1 MVRRAMDMPTASK
14 NSGGN
19 SGGNSVADATDNRSG
34 AGGTARFRVL
44 FLLFFLSGISGL
56 IYESIWSRYIKQ
68 FVGSAATAQIL
79 VLSLFMGGM
88 SLGALLSGRFVART
102 RSPIVVYGIIEGLI
116 GVYALAFPHLQ
127 GFAARFAYDTLFPLL
142 GGGDAVE
149 IAKWSLAGLL
159 ILPPCVLLGTTFP
172 LMSVGILR
180 REPNRSGEILSMLY
194 FTNSLGASV
203 GAIFSGFVLVA
214 RVGLPGALMV
224 AAGLNIFIMLL
235 ALRDRAPT
243 RAIEQRDASVQGT
256 ASTSKVWF
264 YLAVAFGTGLSSF
277 MYEIGWIRLLSTILG
292 AATHSFEIMLSVFI
306 LGLALGGFWV
316 KKRMDKFPRPEVT
329 LAKVQLL
336 MGLSAIATLPAY
348 RLGVWA
354 MGGLLSDQWIE
365 YWSPDGSRTEGLWLQ
380 FNTLK
385 FLICGMMMLPAAFC
399 AGMTLPLLT
408 HVMLKRGQAEG
419 VVGKVYGSNTLGAI
433 IGATMAGLVL
443 MPVVGLKGVLVLG
456 ALVDLLLGLM
466 LLRAEIATG
475 RASAAVHKLLPVAA
489 IGTVLT
495 VCAGLMVRIDP
506 TVLTSTVFRNGRTHL
521 PEGYEVL
528 SYVDGRTASVTVVK
542 TDVKNG
548 HHVIYTNGKPDASV
562 VLERW
567 PAGRDRMEGPVI
579 AGDEP
584 NQFLVGLIPLM
595 VRPGST
601 HGALIGFGS
610 GVTCHSLL
618 ASPHLDR
625 LDTVEI
631 EPEMVEGSK
640 YFMPVNYRAYNDPRS
655 HIHFDDAKAYFA
667 WAGDK
672 YDFIIS
678 EPTNPWVSG
687 VSSLFTTEF
696 YQEAKRYLKPGGVLA
711 QWIQGYESSDALMTS
726 VLSALDSEFEDYL
739 IVRIGSSDWVIIA
752 SADEPIG
759 QLDPEVLG
767 WPDAQDA
774 FELLGIHDI
783 GQIDGLITANKQM
796 LHPYLVDKVPNRDSH
811 PILDTGAEKA
821 RFLKD
826 RAEFLHEM
834 RWSPA
839 PVLEVLGG
847 IHRRPYPLGGIGD
860 YREPHILFE
869 TEQAALLMR
878 RYEDP
883 EARVAEELSAATMST
898 WREADNTLRLVA
910 TPDWKEWLRATYEVY
925 REVAPHMELAE
936 MPFWKHIREVVAA
949 DGVPADV
956 RDAISLLDALLVKDG
971 DRILEII
978 GRKMDDPGFAIP
990 KSLQTVAGVVALELN
1005 GATLQQR
1012 RAFVDKH
1019 MMELHKGTTNE
1030 DTAYRVI
1037 RSYATRE

>member
-1 MVRRAMDMPTASK
+1 MVRRAMDMPTAAT
-14 NSGGN
+14 NS
-19 SGGNSVADATDNRSG
+19 SGTS
-34 AGGTARFRVL
+34 AGTGRFRVL

-102 RSPIVVYGIIEGLI
+102 RSPVVVYGIIEGLI
-116 GVYALAFPHLQ
+116 GVYALAFPYLQ
-127 GFAARFAYDTLFPLL
+127 EFAARFAYDTLFPML

-149 IAKWSLAGLL
+149 FAKWSLAGLL
-159 ILPPCVLLGTTFP
+159 ILPPCVMLGTTFP

-180 REPNRSGEILSMLY
+180 RDLGRSGEILSMLY
-194 FTNSLGASV
+194 FTNSLGASF

-214 RVGLPGALMV
+214 KVGLPGALMV
-224 AAGLNIFIMLL
+224 AAALNIIIMLV
-235 ALRDRAPT
+235 AIRDRAPT
-243 RAIEQRDASVQGT
+243 QAIEHRELGDQST
-256 ASTSKVWF
+256 ASSTKVWL
-264 YLAVAFGTGLSSF
+264 YLAVAMGTGLSSF

-316 KKRMDKFPRPEVT
+316 KKRMDKFKRPEMT
-329 LAKVQLL
+329 LAIVQLV
-336 MGLSAIATLPAY
+336 MGFAAIATLPAY
-348 RLGVWA
+348 RLGVLA
-354 MGGLLSDQWIE
+354 MGGLLSDEWLG
-365 YWSPDGSRTEGLWLQ
+365 WFGDDGSRTEGMWLQ

-385 FLICGMMMLPAAFC
+385 FLICAMMMLPAAFC

-419 VVGKVYGSNTLGAI
+419 VVGKVYGFNTLGAI
-433 IGATMAGLVL
+433 TGATLAGLVL
-443 MPVVGLKGVLVLG
+443 MPIVGLKGVLVIG
-456 ALVDLLLGLM
+456 ALVDMLLGL
-466 LLRAEIATG
+466 LLIRGEIVSG
-475 RASAAVHKLLPVAA
+475 RAASGATKTLRNAA
-489 IGTVLT
+489 IGTVLA
-495 VCAGLMVRIDP
+495 VCAGLLVRVDP
-506 TVLTSTVFRNGRTHL
+506 MVLTSTVFRNGRTNL
-521 PEGYEVL
+521 PDSYEIL

-542 TDVKNG
+542 TDVKSG

-562 VLERW
+562 VLDRW
-567 PAGRDRMEGPVI
+567 PANRDKLDGPEI

-595 VRPGST
+595 ARPNST

-610 GVTCHSLL
+610 GVTCHTVL

-640 YFMPVNYRAYNDPRS
+640 YFMPVNYRAYNDKRS

-696 YQEAKRYLKPGGVLA
+696 YQEAKRYLKPGGLLA
-711 QWIQGYESSDALMTS
+711 QWIQGYELSDDLMIS
-726 VLSALDSEFEDYL
+726 VLAALDREFEDYL
-739 IVRIGSSDWVIIA
+739 IVRIGSSDWVIIS
-752 SADEPIG
+752 SADGPIG
-759 QLDPEVLG
+759 QLDPEPLS
-767 WPDAQDA
+767 WPDAQEA

-783 GQIDGLITANKQM
+783 GQIDGLITANKRM
-796 LHPYLVDKVPNRDSH
+796 LHPFLVDKVPNRDSH

-821 RFLKD
+821 RFLKK
-826 RAEFLHEM
+826 RAEFLHEV

-847 IHRRPYPLGGIGD
+847 IQRRPYPLGGIGD
-860 YREPHILFE
+860 YRDPHILYE

-883 EARVAEELSAATMST
+883 SARVAKEMSAGAMST
-898 WREADNTLRLVA
+898 WRDADNNLRLVA
-910 TPDWKEWLRATYEVY
+910 KPDWDEWVRATYEVY
-925 REVAPHMELAE
+925 REVAPHMEMRD
-936 MPFWKHIREVVAA
+936 MPFWKHVQEVAA
-949 DGVPADV
+949 KSEAPARV
-956 RDAISLLDALLVKDG
+956 KDAIGLLDGMLAKDADAILAIL
-971 DRILEII
+971 DRNI
-978 GRKMDDPGFAIP
+978 DDESFAIP
-990 KSLQTVAGVVALELN
+990 KSLMTVAGVVALELRM
-1005 GATLQQR
+1005 ASADER
-1012 RAFVDKH
+1012 RAFVDRN
-1019 MMELHKGTTNE
+1019 MMSLHPGNDNE
-1030 DTAYRVI
+1030 DVAYRVI
-1037 RSYATRE
+1037 RSYAARE

>member
-1 MVRRAMDMPTASK
+1 MDMPTH
-14 NSGGN
+14 NSGTA
-19 SGGNSVADATDNRSG
+19 SGSASS
-34 AGGTARFRVL
+34 GGTAKYRVL

-102 RSPIVVYGIIEGLI
+102 RNPIVVYGIIEGLI

-127 GFAARFAYDTLFPLL
+127 GAVARFAYDSLFPAL

-149 IAKWSLAGLL
+149 LAKWSLAGLL
-159 ILPPCVLLGTTFP
+159 ILPPCVMLGTTFP

-180 REPNRSGEILSMLY
+180 RDLGRSGEILSMLY
-194 FTNSLGASV
+194 FTNSLGASI
-203 GAIFSGFVLVA
+203 GAVFSGFVLVA
-214 RVGLPGALMV
+214 KVGLPGALMV
-224 AAGLNIFIMLL
+224 AAALNILIMLI
-235 ALRDRAPT
+235 AMRHRTPST
-243 RAIEQRDASVQGT
+243 AIEQREGSEGRT
-256 ASTSKVWF
+256 ATSGNVWF
-264 YLAVAFGTGLSSF
+264 YLAIAFGTGLSSF
-277 MYEIGWIRLLSTILG
+277 MYEIGWIRLLSTIIG

-306 LGLALGGFWV
+306 LGLALGGLWV
-316 KKRMDKFPRPEVT
+316 KKRMDKFKRPEMT
-329 LAKVQLL
+329 LAIVQLV
-336 MGLSAIATLPAY
+336 MGLSAIATLPLY
-348 RLGVWA
+348 RLGVLA
-354 MGGLLSDQWIE
+354 MGGLLSDE
-365 YWSPDGSRTEGLWLQ
+365 YIGWATSDPDLVRTEGLWIQ

-385 FLICGMMMLPAAFC
+385 FLICGIMMLPAAFC

-408 HVMLKRGQAEG
+408 HVMLKRGQPEG

-433 IGATMAGLVL
+433 CGATLAGLVL
-443 MPVVGLKGVLVLG
+443 MPIVGLKGVLVLG
-456 ALVDLLLGLM
+456 ALVDLVLGLLLISGELQGGRAPAGTKRLLGY
-466 LLRAEIATG
+466 
-475 RASAAVHKLLPVAA
+475 AAV
-489 IGTVLT
+489 GTVFA
-495 VCAGLMVRIDP
+495 VCAGLLVRIDP
-506 TVLTSTVFRNGRTHL
+506 TVLTSTVFRNGRTQL

-542 TDVKNG
+542 TDVKSG

-562 VLERW
+562 VLDRW
-567 PAGRDRMEGPVI
+567 PEGQDPMMGPQI

-595 VRPGST
+595 TRPQSK

-618 ASPHLDR
+618 ASPHLER

-640 YFMPVNYRAYNDPRS
+640 YFMPVNYRAYTDKRS

-711 QWIQGYESSDALMTS
+711 QWIQGYELSDELMIT
-726 VLSALDSEFEDYL
+726 VLAALDAEFQDYL

-752 SADEPIG
+752 SPDAPIG

-767 WPDAQDA
+767 WPDAQDS

-796 LHPYLVDKVPNRDSH
+796 LHPFLVDKTPNTDRH
-811 PILDTGAEKA
+811 PLLDTGAEKA
-821 RFLKD
+821 RFLKL
-826 RAEFLHEM
+826 RAEFLHEV

-839 PVLEVLGG
+839 PVLEVMGN
-847 IHRRPYPLGGIGD
+847 IQRRPYPLGGIGD
-860 YREPHILFE
+860 YRDTHILFE

-883 EARVAEELSAATMST
+883 AARVATDLSAQSMSD
-898 WREADNTLRLVA
+898 WREADNNLRLVA
-910 TPDWKEWLRATYEVY
+910 QPDWNDWVRRTYEVY

-936 MPFWKHIREVVAA
+936 MPFWKHVLATAAKADTPAVAK
-949 DGVPADV
+949 
-956 RDAISLLDALLVKDG
+956 DAIGLLDALLVRDAE
-971 DRILEII
+971 RIVEIT
-978 GRKMDDPGFAIP
+978 GRRMNDESFPIP
-990 KSLQTVAGVVALELN
+990 KSLQSVAGAIALEIQ
-1005 GATLQQR
+1005 GASEQER
-1012 RAFVDKH
+1012 RAYVDEN
-1019 MMELHKGTTNE
+1019 MMELHNGGTNE
-1030 DTAYRVI
+1030 DTAYRVL
-1037 RSYATRE
+1037 RAYAAREGT

>member
-1 MVRRAMDMPTASK
+1 MVRAAMDMPAHS
-14 NSGGN
+14 SGG
-19 SGGNSVADATDNRSG
+19 SSAGSAATSS
-34 AGGTARFRVL
+34 GGTARYRVL
-44 FLLFFLSGISGL
+44 FVLFFLSGISGL

-102 RSPIVVYGIIEGLI
+102 KSPIVVYGIIEGLI

-127 GFAARFAYDTLFPLL
+127 GAVARFAYDSLFPML
-142 GGGDAVE
+142 GGGTAVE
-149 IAKWSLAGLL
+149 LAKWSLAGLL
-159 ILPPCVLLGTTFP
+159 ILPPCVMLGTTFP

-180 REPNRSGEILSMLY
+180 RDLARSGEILSMLY
-194 FTNSLGASV
+194 FTNSLGASI
-203 GAIFSGFVLVA
+203 GAVFSGFVLVA
-214 RVGLPGALMV
+214 KVGLPGALMV
-224 AAGLNIFIMLL
+224 AAALNIFIMLI
-235 ALRDRAPT
+235 AMRHRTPT
-243 RAIEQRDASVQGT
+243 TAIAQRDLGEAST
-256 ASTSKVWF
+256 ASNSKVMF
-264 YLAVAFGTGLSSF
+264 YLAIAFGTGLSSF
-277 MYEIGWIRLLSTILG
+277 MYEIGWIRLLSTIIG

-306 LGLALGGFWV
+306 FGLAMGGLWV
-316 KKRMDKFPRPEVT
+316 KKRMDKFKRPELT
-329 LAKVQLL
+329 LAIVQLM
-336 MGLSAIATLPAY
+336 MGLSAIATLPLY
-348 RLGVWA
+348 RLGVLA
-354 MGGLLSDQWIE
+354 MGGLLSDQYIGWATG
-365 YWSPDGSRTEGLWLQ
+365 DVDLVRTEGLWLQ

-385 FLICGMMMLPAAFC
+385 FVICAVMMLPAAFC

-433 IGATMAGLVL
+433 CGATLAGLVL
-443 MPVVGLKGVLVLG
+443 MPIVGLKGVLVLG
-456 ALVDLLLGLM
+456 ALVDLVLGL
-466 LLRAEIATG
+466 LLISGELETG
-475 RASAAVHKLLPVAA
+475 RAPKYAKPLLAYASV
-489 IGTVLT
+489 GTVLV
-495 VCAGLMVRIDP
+495 VCTGLVIRIDP

-521 PEGYEVL
+521 PDGYEVL

-542 TDVKNG
+542 TDVKSG

-562 VLERW
+562 VLDRW
-567 PAGRDRMEGPVI
+567 PEGHDKMMGPQI

-595 VRPGST
+595 ARPHST

-625 LDTVEI
+625 LDTIEI

-640 YFMPVNYRAYNDPRS
+640 YFMPVNYRAYTDKRS

-696 YQEAKRYLKPGGVLA
+696 YQEAKRYLKPRGVLA
-711 QWIQGYESSDALMTS
+711 QWIQGYELSDELMIG
-726 VLSALDSEFEDYL
+726 VLAALDAEFADYL

-796 LHPYLVDKVPNRDSH
+796 LHPFLVDKTPNTDRH
-811 PILDTGAEKA
+811 PLLDTGAEKA
-821 RFLKD
+821 RFLKL

-839 PVLEVLGG
+839 PVLDVLGN
-847 IHRRPYPLGGIGD
+847 IQRRPYPLGGIGD
-860 YREPHILFE
+860 WREPHILLE

-883 EARVAEELSAATMST
+883 AARAATDVSAESMSL
-898 WREADNTLRLVA
+898 WREADNNLRLVA
-910 TPDWKEWLRATYEVY
+910 KPDWLLWMHKTYEVY

-936 MPFWKHIREVVAA
+936 MPYWKHVLATA
-949 DGVPADV
+949 NKPDTPAMAK
-956 RDAISLLDALLVKDG
+956 DAIELLDALLVRDAE
-971 DRILEII
+971 RILEVL
-978 GRKMDDPGFAIP
+978 GRRMNDESFPIP
-990 KSLQTVAGVVALELN
+990 KSLMTVAGVIALEVQ
-1005 GATLQQR
+1005 GAGVEQR
-1012 RAFVDKH
+1012 RAFVEQH
-1019 MMELHKGTTNE
+1019 MMALHQGDTNQ
-1030 DTAYRVI
+1030 DTAYRVF
-1037 RSYATRE
+1037 RAYAARE

>member
-1 MVRRAMDMPTASK
+1 MVRRAMDMPTAAT
-14 NSGGN
+14 NSRGT
-19 SGGNSVADATDNRSG
+19 S
-34 AGGTARFRVL
+34 AGTGRFRVL
-44 FLLFFLSGISGL
+44 FFLFFLSGISGL

-102 RSPIVVYGIIEGLI
+102 RSPVVVYGIIEGLI
-116 GVYALAFPHLQ
+116 GVYALAFPYLQ
-127 GFAARFAYDTLFPLL
+127 EFAARFAYDTLFPML

-149 IAKWSLAGLL
+149 FAKWSLAGLL
-159 ILPPCVLLGTTFP
+159 ILPPCVMLGTTFP

-180 REPNRSGEILSMLY
+180 RDLGRSGEILSMLY
-194 FTNSLGASV
+194 FTNSLGASF
-203 GAIFSGFVLVA
+203 GAVFSGFVLVGN
-214 RVGLPGALMV
+214 VGLPGALMV
-224 AAGLNIFIMLL
+224 AAALNILIMVI
-235 ALRDRAPT
+235 AVRDRAPT
-243 RAIEQRDASVQGT
+243 QAIERRSLAEEGT
-256 ASTSKVWF
+256 ASSGKVWL
-264 YLAVAFGTGLSSF
+264 YLAVALGTGLSSF

-316 KKRMDKFPRPEVT
+316 KKRMDKFKRPEVT
-329 LAKVQLL
+329 LAIVQLV
-336 MGLSAIATLPAY
+336 MGISAIATLPAY
-348 RLGVWA
+348 RLGVLA
-354 MGGLLSDQWIE
+354 MGGLLSDQWLG
-365 YWSPDGSRTEGLWLQ
+365 WFGDDGSRTEMMWLQ

-385 FLICGMMMLPAAFC
+385 YLICAMMMLPAAFC

-419 VVGKVYGSNTLGAI
+419 VVGKVYGFNTLGAI
-433 IGATMAGLVL
+433 TGASVAGLVL
-443 MPVVGLKGVLVLG
+443 MPVVGLKGVLVIG
-456 ALVDLLLGLM
+456 ALVDMLLGLM
-466 LLRAEIATG
+466 LIRGEILTG
-475 RASAAVHKLLPVAA
+475 RAFPGATSLLRNAA
-489 IGTVLT
+489 IGTVLA
-495 VCAGLMVRIDP
+495 VCAGLLVRVDP
-506 TVLTSTVFRNGRTHL
+506 TVLTSTVFRNGRTNL

-542 TDVKNG
+542 TDVKVG

-562 VLERW
+562 VLDRW
-567 PAGRDRMEGPVI
+567 PADRDRLDGPEI

-595 VRPGST
+595 ARPGST

-610 GVTCHSLL
+610 GVTCHTVL

-696 YQEAKRYLKPGGVLA
+696 YQEAKRYLKPGGLLA
-711 QWIQGYESSDALMTS
+711 QWVQGYELSDDLMIS
-726 VLSALDSEFEDYL
+726 VLAALDREFEDYL
-739 IVRIGSSDWVIIA
+739 IVRIGSSDWVIIS
-752 SADEPIG
+752 SADGPIG
-759 QLDPEVLG
+759 QLDPEPLS
-767 WPDAQDA
+767 WPDAQEA

-783 GQIDGLITANKQM
+783 GQIDGLITANKRM
-796 LHPYLVDKVPNRDSH
+796 LHPFLVDRIPNRDSH

-821 RFLKD
+821 RFLKK
-826 RAEFLHEM
+826 RAEFLHEI

-847 IHRRPYPLGGIGD
+847 IQRRPYPLGGIGD
-860 YREPHILFE
+860 YRDPHILFE

-883 EARVAEELSAATMST
+883 SARVAKELSAAAMST
-898 WREADNTLRLVA
+898 WREADNNLRLVA
-910 TPDWKEWLRATYEVY
+910 KPDWSEWVRATYEVY
-925 REVAPHMELAE
+925 REVASHMELRDL
-936 MPFWKHIREVVAA
+936 PFWKHIQQVAA
-949 DGVPADV
+949 QTDAPAEAK
-956 RDAISLLDALLVKDG
+956 DAIGLLDALLARDP
-971 DRILEII
+971 DAILEIL
-978 GRKMDDPGFAIP
+978 GRRMDDEAFAIP
-990 KSLQTVAGVVALELN
+990 KSLRTVAGVIALELRAA
-1005 GATLQQR
+1005 GLDER
-1012 RAFVDKH
+1012 RAFVEQN
-1019 MMELHKGTTNE
+1019 MMKLHNGDTNE
-1030 DTAYRVI
+1030 DVAYRVI
-1037 RSYATRE
+1037 RAYAARE

>member
-1 MVRRAMDMPTASK
+1 MVRRAMDMPTASTT
-14 NSGGN
+14 SR
-19 SGGNSVADATDNRSG
+19 ATFGVERGQAPST
-34 AGGTARFRVL
+34 GGTARFRIL
-44 FLLFFLSGISGL
+44 FLLFFLSGMSGL

-102 RSPIVVYGIIEGLI
+102 RSPVVVYGIIEGLI

-127 GFAARFAYDTLFPLL
+127 EFTARFAYDSLFPML
-142 GGGDAVE
+142 GGGTAVE
-149 IAKWSLAGLL
+149 LAKWSLAGLL
-159 ILPPCVLLGTTFP
+159 ILPPCVMLGTTFP

-180 REPNRSGEILSMLY
+180 RELGRSGEILSMLY

-214 RVGLPGALMV
+214 YVGLPGALMV
-224 AAGLNIFIMLL
+224 AAALNIFIMLI
-235 ALRDRAPT
+235 AIRDRTPT
-243 RAIEQRDASVQGT
+243 AAIERRELGGEST
-256 ASTSKVWF
+256 ATAGKVWL
-264 YLAVAFGTGLSSF
+264 YLAVAMGTGLSSF

-306 LGLALGGFWV
+306 FGLAMGSLWV
-316 KKRMDKFPRPEVT
+316 KRRMDRYKRPEMT
-329 LAKVQLL
+329 LAIVQLV

-348 RLGVWA
+348 RLGVLA

-365 YWSPDGSRTEGLWLQ
+365 FATGDPDLVRTEGLWLQ
-380 FNTLK
+380 FNMLK
-385 FLICGMMMLPAAFC
+385 VLICAMMMFPAAFC

-408 HVMLKRGQAEG
+408 HVMLKRGQPEG
-419 VVGKVYGSNTLGAI
+419 VVGKVYGFNTLGAI
-433 IGATMAGLVL
+433 TGATLAGLVL
-443 MPVVGLKGVLVLG
+443 MPIVGLKGVLVIG
-456 ALVDLLLGLM
+456 ALVDLLLGLT
-466 LLRAEIATG
+466 LIRAEIATG
-475 RASAAVHKLLPVAA
+475 RAPAGAPKLLRNAA
-489 IGTVLT
+489 IGTVVA
-495 VCAGLMVRIDP
+495 VCAGLLVRIDP
-506 TVLTSTVFRNGRTHL
+506 TVLTSTVFRNGRISL
-521 PEGYEVL
+521 PESYEVL

-542 TDVKNG
+542 TDLANG

-562 VLERW
+562 VLDRW
-567 PAGRDRMEGPVI
+567 PEGRDRLEGPEI

-595 VRPGST
+595 ARPGST

-610 GVTCHSLL
+610 GVTCHTVL

-640 YFMPVNYRAYNDPRS
+640 YFMPVNYRAYDDPRS

-696 YQEAKRYLKPGGVLA
+696 YQEVKRYLKPGGVLA
-711 QWIQGYESSDALMTS
+711 QWVQGYELSDPLMIS
-726 VLSALDSEFEDYL
+726 VLAAIDREFEDYL
-739 IVRIGSSDWVIIA
+739 IVRIGSSDWVIIS
-752 SADEPIG
+752 SADGPIG
-759 QLDPEVLG
+759 QLDPEPLS
-767 WPDAQDA
+767 WPDAQEA

-783 GQIDGLITANKQM
+783 GQIDGLITANKRM
-796 LHPYLVDKVPNRDSH
+796 LHPFLVDKVPNRDSH

-821 RFLKD
+821 RFLKH
-826 RAEFLHEM
+826 RAEFLHEL

-839 PVLEVLGG
+839 PVLEVFGD
-847 IHRRPYPLGGIGD
+847 IARRPYPRGGIGD
-860 YREPHILFE
+860 YRDPHILFE

-878 RYEDP
+878 LFDDP
-883 EARVAEELSAATMST
+883 EARVAQELSATAMTT
-898 WREADNTLRLVA
+898 WQAADAQLGGA
-910 TPDWKEWLRATYEVY
+910 GSPDWDGWMRATFEVY
-925 REVAPHMELAE
+925 RAVAPHMELRD
-936 MPFWKHIREVVAA
+936 MPFWRRVQTKAARADAPQPVV
-949 DGVPADV
+949 
-956 RDAISLLDALLVKDG
+956 DAIGLLDALLAKDAET
-971 DRILEII
+971 ILEITARRI
-978 GRKMDDPGFAIP
+978 GDEGFAIP
-990 KSLQTVAGVVALELN
+990 KSLQTVAVVVALELK
-1005 GATLQQR
+1005 GAALADR
-1012 RAFVDKH
+1012 RAFVDAN
-1019 MMELHKGTTNE
+1019 MMDLHNGGTNE

-1037 RSYATRE
+1037 RAFATRE